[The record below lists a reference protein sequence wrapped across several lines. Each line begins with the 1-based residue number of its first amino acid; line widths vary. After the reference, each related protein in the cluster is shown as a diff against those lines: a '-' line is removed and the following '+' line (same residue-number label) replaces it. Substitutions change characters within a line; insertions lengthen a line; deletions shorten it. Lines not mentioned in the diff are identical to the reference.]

1 MKKKIMYFTL
11 LIVSLIILFFVAIN
25 LGSIKVTFFELFK
38 GLFIE
43 YNEKVSIIYD
53 LRFPR
58 IIIAMFAGAAL
69 SVSGVLFQAVMK
81 NPLAD
86 PGIIGISSGA
96 SLAALIVI
104 SFFPSIYFLSPILAF
119 IGGIIA
125 FILVYCFSWNKGL
138 NPLRLIL
145 TGIAVNAIFQGI
157 IDAYESIISNNIIN
171 NSISMK
177 TWSDVHLLV
186 WYVIIGLI
194 LAFLLS
200 EKCNLLLLEDKTV
213 RSLGV
218 NVHVLRIIIS
228 FIAVFLAAIA
238 TATVGVI
245 SFIAL
250 IVPHIARLIIGSDYK
265 MLIPFSCILG
275 AFTLL
280 FADTIGRT
288 IFAPYE
294 VPASIIMAIIGGPF
308 LIILLRRSTRSYGN

>member
-1 MKKKIMYFTL
+1 MKKKVIYFTI
-11 LIVSLIILFFVAIN
+11 LIISLIFLFFISVN
-25 LGSIKVTFFELFK
+25 LGSIKVSFTELFK

-43 YNEKVSIIYD
+43 YNDKVSVIYD

-96 SLAALIVI
+96 SLAVLIII
-104 SFFPSIYFLSPILAF
+104 SFFPSAYFLSPIFAF
-119 IGGIIA
+119 LGGFTA
-125 FILVYCFSWNKGL
+125 FVIVYCFAWNKGL
-138 NPLRLIL
+138 NTLRLIL
-145 TGIAVNAIFQGI
+145 TGIAVNAVFQGI
-157 IDAYESIISNNIIN
+157 IDSYEGMNSSNIISNT
-171 NSISMK
+171 ISMK

-186 WYVIIGLI
+186 WYAIIALI

-200 EKCNLLLLEDKTV
+200 GKCNLLLLEDKTV

-218 NVHVLRIIIS
+218 NVHILRILIS
-228 FIAVFLAAIA
+228 FVAVILAGIA

-265 MLIPFSCILG
+265 ILIPFSCILG

-280 FADTIGRT
+280 LADTIGRVV
-288 IFAPYE
+288 FSPYE
-294 VPASIIMAIIGGPF
+294 IPASIIMAVIGGPF
-308 LIILLRRSTRSYGN
+308 LVILLRRSSENYGS

>member
-1 MKKKIMYFTL
+1 MKKKIICFTV
-11 LIVSLIILFFVAIN
+11 LIASLIILFFVAIN
-25 LGSIKVTFFELFK
+25 LGSIKVTFSELIK

-96 SLAALIVI
+96 SLATLVVI
-104 SFFPSIYFLSPILAF
+104 SFFPSAYFLSPIFAF
-119 IGGIIA
+119 IGGIIS

-145 TGIAVNAIFQGI
+145 TGIAINAVFQGM
-157 IDAYESIISNNIIN
+157 IDAYGSLTSNNVVS
-171 NSISMK
+171 NSMSMK
-177 TWSDVHLLV
+177 TWNDVHLLV
-186 WYVIIGLI
+186 WYVIIALI
-194 LAFLLS
+194 LAFFLS
-200 EKCNLLLLEDKTV
+200 GKCNLLLLEDKTV

-228 FIAVFLAAIA
+228 FVAVLLASIA
-238 TATVGVI
+238 TAVVGVI
-245 SFIAL
+245 SFLAL
-250 IVPHIARLIIGSDYK
+250 IVPHISRLIIGSDYK
-265 MLIPFSCILG
+265 ILIPFSCCLG

-280 FADTIGRT
+280 LADTIGRLL
-288 IFAPYE
+288 FAPYE
-294 VPASIIMAIIGGPF
+294 IPASIIMAIIGGPF